1 MADDIVFEWDE
12 AKRRANIAK
21 HGIDFTLMALFEWGT
36 AMIIPDDRHDEK
48 RSIAIGML
56 QDRVHVAAITYRE
69 SKVRIISLRK
79 ANRRE
84 QRRFENAQSYSGH

>member
-48 RSIAIGML
+48 RSIAICL
-56 QDRVHVAAITYRE
+56 KNFQDRPYMRDPSGSNIL
-69 SKVRIISLRK
+69 VRAKKWILRL
-79 ANRRE
+79 NVLLIW
-84 QRRFENAQSYSGH
+84 NT